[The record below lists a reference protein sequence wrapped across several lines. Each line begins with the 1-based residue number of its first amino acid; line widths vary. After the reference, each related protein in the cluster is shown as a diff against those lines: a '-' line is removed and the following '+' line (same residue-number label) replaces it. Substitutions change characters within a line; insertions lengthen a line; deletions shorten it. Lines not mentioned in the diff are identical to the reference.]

1 MTSILLLQLMRK
13 TYSISGSIK
22 ALFNIRKCFYPQSSV
37 LDLYEEDDVALNPL
51 LLRRSNF

>member
-51 LLRRSNF
+51 LEKK